1 MGAIWLGRRTGKV
14 PGLPLFGVTPSVR
27 CPHGSH
33 QAQLGSFVGFC
44 TYSITLHAGRI
55 PVSLAQLTESCC
67 SLRVPAWGEALGGSL
82 QPVLSDACS
91 ELSTWSG

>member
-1 MGAIWLGRRTGKV
+1 MGAIWLGRRTGKD

-33 QAQLGSFVGFC
+33 QAQPGSSVGFC